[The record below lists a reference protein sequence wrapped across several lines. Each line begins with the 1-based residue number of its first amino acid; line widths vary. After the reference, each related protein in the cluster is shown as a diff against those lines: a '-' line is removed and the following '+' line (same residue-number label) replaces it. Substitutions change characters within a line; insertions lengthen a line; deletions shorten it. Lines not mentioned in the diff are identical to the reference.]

1 MRAGGRIQAAIDVLT
16 TVDAQHRPVAEVLK
30 DWGNAH
36 RFAGSGDRAAI
47 GNLVFDA
54 LRWRASSA
62 WRMGDDTPRATILSV
77 VVHRWGWTLEA
88 LDELLATDNFGP
100 DPLTDADRQALA
112 GSDLSG
118 APDVVRADVPEW
130 AAQHLE
136 ATFGADWIGE
146 AEALAAR
153 APIDLRANVLK
164 APRDKVVRAL
174 ARFNAVPTPYS
185 PLGARIAMGREF
197 ERPANVVREPG
208 YQKGWFEVQ
217 DEGSQL
223 AVLLAGSEPGEQI
236 LDFCAGAGGKT
247 LALAAEMGN
256 RGQVHAFDSDRS
268 RLQPIF
274 ERLRRAGTRNVH
286 VHAAD
291 ADLSGLEG
299 RMDRV
304 LVDAPCTGSGV
315 WRRRPDAKW
324 RLSAEALATRQEEQ
338 RAVLDAAA
346 RHVRP
351 GGRLVYVTCS
361 LFDAE
366 NSRQIEAFL
375 DRAPGFAP
383 VPAERLKGEALTAV
397 PARDVPLGLLLSP
410 AATQT
415 DGFFVAA
422 LERRVDA

>member
-16 TVDAQHRPVAEVLK
+16 TVEAQHRPVTEVLK

-62 WRMGDDTPRATILSV
+62 WLMGEDAPRAIVLSV
-77 VVHRWGWTLEA
+77 LVHRWGWTVEA
-88 LDELLATDNFGP
+88 LAELLETDTFGP
-100 DPLTDADRQALA
+100 GAMTDTEREALQRT
-112 GSDLSG
+112 DLDA
-118 APDVVRADVPEW
+118 APDAVRADVPDW
-130 AAQHLE
+130 AVEHLQ
-136 ATFGADWIGE
+136 ATFGAGWVGE

-153 APIDLRANVLK
+153 APIDLRANLLK

-174 ARFNAVPTPYS
+174 SRFGAEPTLHS
-185 PLGARIAMGREF
+185 PLGVRIAAGREF

-223 AVLLAGSEPGEQI
+223 AVLLAGAMSGEQI

-247 LALAAEMGN
+247 LALAAELGN

-274 ERLRRAGTRNVH
+274 ERLRRAGTRNVQ

-291 ADLSGLEG
+291 ADLSALEG

-304 LVDAPCTGSGV
+304 LVDAPCSGSGV

-324 RLSAEALATRQEEQ
+324 RLSPEALATRLEEQ
-338 RAVLDAAA
+338 AGVLDQAA
-346 RHVRP
+346 RYVCP

-361 LFDAE
+361 VFDAE

-375 DRAPGFAP
+375 DRAPGFSP
-383 VPAERLKGEALTAV
+383 VPSERLKGEALTAV
-397 PARDVPLGLLLSP
+397 PARDVPFGLLLSP
-410 AATQT
+410 AATGT

-422 LERRVDA
+422 MERRVDA